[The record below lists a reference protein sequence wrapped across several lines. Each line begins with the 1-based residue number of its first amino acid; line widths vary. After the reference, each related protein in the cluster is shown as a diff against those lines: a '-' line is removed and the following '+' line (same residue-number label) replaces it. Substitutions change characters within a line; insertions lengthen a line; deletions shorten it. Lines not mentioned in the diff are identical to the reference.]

1 MKVKYIRVLEVKYI
15 RVMEVNYIR
24 DMEVI
29 RLIINESWR
38 LNM

>member
-1 MKVKYIRVLEVKYI
+1 MEVKYVRVLEVKYI